1 MSQPNLQTW
10 QDYRDIPFSSPG
22 LTIRTE
28 SFSSSESN
36 DELYQTLTV
45 SLNILYFL
53 LLWHIINIRWRQ
65 ETEKIRIPDL

>member
-22 LTIRTE
+22 LTIRTK

-36 DELYQTLTV
+36 DDFYLTV
-45 SLNILYFL
+45 SLDILYFL
-53 LLWHIINIRWRQ
+53 LLWHNINIRWRQ